1 MDEIYKQTDEA
12 ASSSGDRVCRLSLA
26 LGSSRHCCSR
36 RSTSQPNCATY
47 LPSGAMATLPPSAAV
62 SLSLSLSLSCISNVI
77 DDDDDTIS
85 TSALKLVAKPA

>member
-36 RSTSQPNCATY
+36 RSTSQPNCATC

-62 SLSLSLSLSCISNVI
+62 NQQPTPLSLSLSLSLLYFQMSLMMM
-77 DDDDDTIS
+77 TIPYQQ
-85 TSALKLVAKPA
+85 AL